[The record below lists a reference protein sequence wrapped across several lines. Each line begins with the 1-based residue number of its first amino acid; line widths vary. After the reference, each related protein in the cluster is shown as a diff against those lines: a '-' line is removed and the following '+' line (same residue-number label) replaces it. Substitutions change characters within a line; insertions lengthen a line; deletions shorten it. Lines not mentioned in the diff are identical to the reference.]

1 MMRRDKQPS
10 FKENDVIS
18 ASEIGQYHYC
28 SMSWFLQKCGFEPKS
43 PMLEVGARKH
53 IQLGKTIDYTRI
65 NAKKSKFFAIVGYL
79 LFTFAVLIL
88 IYEVIRWLSI
98 F

>member
-1 MMRRDKQPS
+1 MMRREKQQS
-10 FKENDVIS
+10 FKENEAIS

-28 SMSWFLQKCGFEPKS
+28 SVSWFLQKCGYTPKS
-43 PMLEVGARKH
+43 PMLEVGAKKH
-53 IQLGKTIDYTRI
+53 IQLGETIDYVQI
-65 NAKKSKFFAIVGYL
+65 NTKKSKVFAIVGYL

-88 IYEVIRWLSI
+88 VYEVIRWSSI